1 MTMIATANQRVSQMA
16 ENLIGSEII
25 KLAGEINEKIKNG
38 EKIYNLTIGDF
49 NPNIFPIPSKLQ
61 ELIIEAYQ
69 NNETNYPPADGIL
82 DLRKSVSQFLKSQ
95 FNLDYAADSILISGG
110 SRPLIY
116 AVFQTVVDPGDTIL
130 FPVPSWNNNH
140 YTHLSRGKMQF
151 IETRAEQNFMPT
163 AEELKPHI
171 QKSALVAL
179 CSPLNP
185 TGTAF
190 TAEGLS
196 EICDLI
202 LAENQR
208 RTADEKPVYLMYD
221 QVYSALTFGSTKH
234 VDPVSLRPEMRDYT
248 IYVDGLSKS
257 LSATGVRVGWS
268 FGPKKLIDKMK
279 NILGHVGAWA
289 PKAEQVATAQ
299 YLAHE
304 SEVDL
309 FLNSFKSEILKRLE
323 GFYKGFMQL
332 KSEGFNVNAIAPQA
346 AIYLTVELN
355 LKGKITA
362 DGKVLNTTADA
373 TKYILDEAKIG
384 IVPFSAF
391 GASADSTWYRI
402 SVGTCTVSDIDQII
416 SNLRVALGKLK

>member
-1 MTMIATANQRVSQMA
+1 MIATANQRVSEMA

-49 NPNIFPIPSKLQ
+49 NPKIFPIPHKLQ
-61 ELIIEAYQ
+61 ELIVEAYN
-69 NNETNYPPADGIL
+69 NNETNYPPADGML
-82 DLRKSVSQFLKSQ
+82 DLRKAVSQFIKAH

-116 AVFQTVVDPGDTIL
+116 AIFQTVVDPGDTIL

-140 YTHLSRGKMQF
+140 YTHLSRSNMQF
-151 IETRAEQNFMPT
+151 IETRPENNFMPS
-163 AEELKPHI
+163 AAELKPHI
-171 QKSALVAL
+171 SKSALVAL

-185 TGTAF
+185 TGTTF
-190 TAEGLS
+190 TAEGLA

-202 LAENQR
+202 LEENQR
-208 RTADEKPVYLMYD
+208 RSPDEKPLYLMYD
-221 QVYSALTFGSTKH
+221 QVYSALTFGDTKH

-268 FGPKKLIDKMK
+268 FGPKRLIDKMK

-289 PKAEQVATAQ
+289 PKAEQVASAK
-299 YLAHE
+299 YLAMDA
-304 SEVDL
+304 EV
-309 FLNSFKSEILKRLE
+309 NSFLDSFKGEILARLN

-346 AIYLTVELN
+346 AIYLTVEVN
-355 LKGKITA
+355 LKGKTTA
-362 DGKVLNTTADA
+362 DGKVLSTTKDA
-373 TKYILDEAKIG
+373 TKYLLDEAKIG

-391 GASADSTWYRI
+391 GASEDSTWYRI
-402 SVGTCTVSDIDQII
+402 SVGTCTVADIDQII
-416 SNLRVALGKLK
+416 VNLRAALSKLK